1 MNEWRN
7 VAQAAYAIPSW
18 STLLACHTHPGGSCG
33 DGFDD
38 REDFKCRRL
47 SGQPQS
53 LGVLRWFLRPQAV
66 PSTLLQ
72 AGDIGLHNSPHC
84 FPENR
89 HALARATRVIDASI
103 SQPN

>member
-1 MNEWRN
+1 M
-7 VAQAAYAIPSW
+7 
-18 STLLACHTHPGGSCG
+18 ST
-33 DGFDD
+33 
-38 REDFKCRRL
+38 
-47 SGQPQS
+47 S
-53 LGVLRWFLRPQAV
+53 LGAAAVFGGASLVFATSRLCLRL
-66 PSTLLQ
+66 LLQ

>member
-1 MNEWRN
+1 MHS
-7 VAQAAYAIPSW
+7 PGW
-18 STLLACHTHPGGSCG
+18 STLLACTRPAREQSG
-33 DGFDD
+33 DGVDD
-38 REDFKCRRL
+38 REDFKYRRL
-47 SGQPQS
+47 SGQPQYVG
-53 LGVLRWFLRPQAV
+53 GVSWFCDLWAV
-66 PSTLLQ
+66 PWSRLQ